1 MRDLKTWKILSLSLV
16 CISIATPVIAGIPTD
31 RIRQTADQVLVILQ
45 DPRLKS
51 ESSQKERREQLRQTI
66 SARFDFGEMAKRCL
80 GPHWQRATPGEQQEF
95 VMLFT
100 DLLQSSY
107 ADQIEAYNGEKI
119 VYSWEKQDKDSAEV
133 DTKIVKKNGE
143 ELPVNYKLDLAN
155 GDWKVYDVIIENI
168 SLVNNYRSQFNH
180 VLAKSSINDLLNRMR
195 SKQFDAP
202 GKK

>member
-1 MRDLKTWKILSLSLV
+1 M
-16 CISIATPVIAGIPTD
+16 
-31 RIRQTADQVLVILQ
+31 
-45 DPRLKS
+45 
-51 ESSQKERREQLRQTI
+51 
-66 SARFDFGEMAKRCL
+66 
-80 GPHWQRATPGEQQEF
+80 
-95 VMLFT
+95 
-100 DLLQSSY
+100 
-107 ADQIEAYNGEKI
+107 
-119 VYSWEKQDKDSAEV
+119 